1 MSNIATPNKKISL
14 FSAVALSATCMVGS
28 GWLFSSQLAA
38 KEAGNWAF
46 LAWVLAAL
54 LVLSVGMCLSKVVAI
69 YPVRGATT
77 RSSSLSHNNV
87 FGMPF
92 SFANWFGIMVTVATE
107 AQATTQYLSAAIDK
121 QSLMGDDGLTLNG
134 KLLALGILV
143 LYLVINYY
151 GVKLLAKIN
160 NVITVLKVFTPLFT
174 IGVLMLAHFDT
185 SNFHLATTGGFG
197 AGSAITAIVGAGLIY
212 SFNGFQ
218 TTVAFASEIKDP
230 TRNIPKA
237 IIYSI
242 GIVLTLYLCLQFAF
256 MGAIPHEVLANGWA
270 SLNFSSPLMNLAI
283 LLGINFLAIL
293 LVADSVVSPS
303 GTGYA
308 YLGSASRMLYAMAKE
323 GQMPRWIAK
332 LCPVYNFSKR
342 SMIINFILTALVLW
356 NAKSWAS
363 LMVVVTGYHIIGYMA
378 APVSMSALKPKTKA
392 FGLVVFTCLGMIMTT
407 IPSGDLLMMNI
418 SLSILVLVFWVIQR
432 KQGFAHL
439 LLFSA
444 PFMIYLWLLY
454 ISPNW
459 IVSLALSIAFFLF
472 VTNQKY
478 VDFCKKEKEKEKEKG
493 KEEIVGEEIA

>member
-1 MSNIATPNKKISL
+1 MSSIAMPRKKISL

-28 GWLFSSQLAA
+28 GWLFSAQLAA
-38 KEAGNWAF
+38 RDAGNWAF
-46 LAWVLAAL
+46 LAWILAAL

-92 SFANWFGIMVTVATE
+92 AFANWFGIMVTVATE
-107 AQATTQYLSAAIDK
+107 AQATTQYLSAAIGK
-121 QSLMGDDGLTLNG
+121 QYLMGHDGLTLQG

-151 GVKLLAKIN
+151 GIKLLAKVN
-160 NVITVLKVFTPLFT
+160 NVITVLKIFTPIFT
-174 IGVLMLAHFDT
+174 IVVLMLAHFDT

-230 TRNIPKA
+230 ARNVPKS

-242 GIVLTLYLCLQFAF
+242 GIVLFVYLCLQLAF
-256 MGAIPHEVLANGWA
+256 MGAVPHEALANGWA
-270 SLNFSSPLMNLAI
+270 SLNFSSPLMNLAL

-293 LVADSVVSPS
+293 LIADSVISPS

-308 YLGSASRMLYAMAKE
+308 YLGASSRMLYAMAKE
-323 GQMPRWIAK
+323 GQMPKWIAK

-342 SMIINFILTALVLW
+342 SMVINFVLTALVLW

-378 APVSMSALKPKTKA
+378 APVSMSALKAKTKA
-392 FGLVVFTCLGMIMTT
+392 FGLLVFVCLGMIMTT
-407 IPSGDLLMMNI
+407 IPSGDLLMMNG
-418 SLSILVLVFWVIQR
+418 SLTVLVLIFLVIQR
-432 KQGFAHL
+432 RQGIAKL
-439 LLFSA
+439 LMFST
-444 PFMIYLWLLY
+444 PFMGYLWLLY
-454 ISPNW
+454 LSPDW
-459 IVSLALSIAFFLF
+459 IFSVVLSIVFFFIATSQRYIDICKEGREEF
-472 VTNQKY
+472 VDDEVVLKH
-478 VDFCKKEKEKEKEKG
+478 
-493 KEEIVGEEIA
+493 